1 MVKVVTLAVLRGM
14 EATEEI
20 VDLVMEDLVE
30 TAAMAVVVEAMVEM
44 AEIVSEAFSIQSPLC
59 SFAVNDLNYID

>member
-1 MVKVVTLAVLRGM
+1 MLQT
-14 EATEEI
+14 
-20 VDLVMEDLVE
+20 EDLVE

-44 AEIVSEAFSIQSPLC
+44 AEIVSKAFSIQSPLC